1 MDERAHPER
10 DEAAHQPDDAL
21 PPELSAALDQHGITA
36 LDEVAL
42 RRELERHLPGY
53 TLYRLM
59 PAAARRWKC
68 KYRIM
73 FAATYFDCQTVAEAY
88 ARALLAA
95 LSDEHKRLT

>member
-1 MDERAHPER
+1 MNERAHSKR
-10 DEAAHQPDDAL
+10 DEAPDQPDDAL
-21 PPELSAALDQHGITA
+21 PAELVVALDQRGIA
-36 LDEVAL
+36 ARDEVVL

-68 KYRIM
+68 QYRIM
-73 FAATYFDCQTVAEAY
+73 FGATYFDCQTVPEAY

-95 LSDEHKRLT
+95 LDQLAGG